1 MLKLATP
8 ITIGEKTITE
18 LDITESKFTAG
29 VIIDAEKEF
38 LVTGGIFPTGQLEES
53 KAFLLYVAAK
63 MTEYNYN
70 DFRDKLSGKDFLAI
84 TSRVRG
90 FFSGSAVED
99 LISKILEKQ

>member
-1 MLKLATP
+1 MLKLSTP
-8 ITIGEKTITE
+8 IVIGEKKISE
-18 LDITESKFTAG
+18 LKIVESDFTAG

-63 MTEYNYN
+63 MTNHNYN
-70 DFRDKLSGKDFLAI
+70 DLKEKLSGKDFLAI
-84 TSRVRG
+84 TSRIRG

-99 LISKILEKQ
+99 LISKILEK